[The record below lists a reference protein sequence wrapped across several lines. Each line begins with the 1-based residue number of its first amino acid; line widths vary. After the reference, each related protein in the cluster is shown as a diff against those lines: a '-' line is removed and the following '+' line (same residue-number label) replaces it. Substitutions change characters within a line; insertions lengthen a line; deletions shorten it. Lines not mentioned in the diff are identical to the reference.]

1 MTGTTT
7 TPVRLAVLGAGG
19 RGADAYGRWVRAHPD
34 RARIVAVADPDHAR
48 LDALAG
54 TTAARYP
61 GWEDLV
67 ADLGRL
73 RPDAVIVALPDA
85 LHVAA
90 ATAVA
95 GAGLPMLLEK
105 PAAPSL
111 TDLAE
116 LARVVRRTDARIAV
130 GHVLRFAP
138 FWRAVRAVVEAGA
151 LGDLATIEVRE
162 NIGFWHFAH
171 SFVRGN
177 WRNTAE
183 SSPMVLAKT
192 CHDLDLIRWLAG
204 AAPRTVV
211 SEGSLL
217 HFRPENAPVGAPAR
231 CTDGCPAAADC
242 PFFAPR
248 YYLDALRDHTG
259 HPVTMLGDD
268 LSPAGRLAALRR
280 GPYGRCVYHSDN
292 DVADHQQTLLRFPSG
307 LTATLTASAFTA
319 ENTRHLAITGTRGQ
333 LHGHMESGEIRV
345 DLFSPSGR
353 LPEAVPGAR
362 LVESG
367 TDGPLGH
374 ATHTL
379 LAQPVPDPGSGL
391 VPGAADG
398 ATPGATPGAMADGGP
413 SGRGGHAGGD
423 DGLMDAFCRAV
434 ADDAV
439 GRGELSFATALD
451 SHLMAFAAEES
462 RAGAGVV
469 DFGSWSG
476 AALSFLGRSSSRGS
490 VGPGSLGPGSVGGGA
505 R

>member
-1 MTGTTT
+1 MTTT
-7 TPVRLAVLGAGG
+7 PVRAPVRLAVLGAGG
-19 RGADAYGRWVRAHPD
+19 RGADAYGRWARAHPD
-34 RARIVAVADPDHAR
+34 RARIVAVADPDAAR
-48 LDALAG
+48 LEALAG
-54 TTAARYP
+54 TTAARYADWS
-61 GWEDLV
+61 GLV

-95 GAGLPMLLEK
+95 EAGLPMLLEK
-105 PAAPSL
+105 PAAPTLAAL
-111 TDLAE
+111 TDLAG
-116 LARVVRRTDARIAV
+116 VVRRTGARIAV
-130 GHVLRFAP
+130 GHVLRFTP
-138 FWRAVRAVVEAGA
+138 FWRAVRDVVAAGA

-204 AAPRTVV
+204 AAPKTVA
-211 SEGSLL
+211 SEGSLQ
-217 HFRPENAPVGAPAR
+217 HFRPENAPEGAPAR

-242 PFFAPR
+242 PFYAPR
-248 YYLDALRDHTG
+248 YYLDALRDVTG

-280 GPYGRCVYHSDN
+280 GPYGRCVYHCDN

-353 LPEAVPGAR
+353 LPDAVLALPGVE

-379 LAQPVPDPGSGL
+379 VARPAPESG
-391 VPGAADG
+391 PGA
-398 ATPGATPGAMADGGP
+398 GP

-434 ADDAV
+434 VDGTV
-439 GRGELSFATALD
+439 GSGELSFATALD
-451 SHLMAFAAEES
+451 SHLMAFAAEWS

-469 DFGSWSG
+469 DFGRWSG
-476 AALSFLGRSSSRGS
+476 AALGS
-490 VGPGSLGPGSVGGGA
+490 PGAGA
-505 R
+505 SQDRTDRRTP

>member
-1 MTGTTT
+1 MTT

-34 RARIVAVADPDHAR
+34 RARIVAVAEPDRHR

-61 GWEDLV
+61 DWPGLV

-73 RPDAVIVALPDA
+73 RPDAVVVALPDA

-90 ATAVA
+90 AAAVA
-95 GAGLPMLLEK
+95 DAGVPMLLEK
-105 PAAPSL
+105 PAAPTLPDL
-111 TDLAE
+111 TE
-116 LARVVRRTDARIAV
+116 LARVVRRTGARIAV
-130 GHVLRFAP
+130 GHVLRFTP
-138 FWRAVRAVVEAGA
+138 FWRTVRALVATGT

-162 NIGFWHFAH
+162 NIGYWHFAH
-171 SFVRGN
+171 SFVRGS
-177 WRNTAE
+177 WRNAAE

-204 AAPRTVV
+204 SAPRTVA

-217 HFRPENAPVGAPAR
+217 HFRPENAPDGAPAR
-231 CTDGCPAAADC
+231 CTDGCPAAAEC
-242 PFFAPR
+242 PFYAPR
-248 YYLDALRDHTG
+248 YYVDALRDVTG
-259 HPVTMLGDD
+259 HPVTMLGSD

-280 GPYGRCVYHSDN
+280 GPYGRCVYRCDN
-292 DVADHQQTLLRFPSG
+292 DVADHQQTLMRFGSG
-307 LTATLTASAFTA
+307 LTASLTASAFTA

-353 LPEAVPGAR
+353 LPDALPHAQ
-362 LVESG
+362 LVGSG

-379 LAQPVPDPGSGL
+379 VARP
-391 VPGAADG
+391 AADP
-398 ATPGATPGAMADGGP
+398 AADP
-413 SGRGGHAGGD
+413 AAHGRHAGGD

-434 ADDAV
+434 ADGTV
-439 GRGELSFATALD
+439 GSGELSFATALD

-462 RAGAGVV
+462 RTGAGVV
-469 DFGSWSG
+469 DFGPWAD
-476 AALSFLGRSSSRGS
+476 AALGPSGRGT
-490 VGPGSLGPGSVGGGA
+490 P
-505 R
+505 

>member
-1 MTGTTT
+1 MTTA
-7 TPVRLAVLGAGG
+7 PVRLAVLGAGG
-19 RGADAYGRWVRAHPD
+19 RGAGAYGRWIRAHPD
-34 RARIVAVADPDHAR
+34 RARIVAVAEPDRAR

-61 GWEDLV
+61 DWRGLV

-73 RPDAVIVALPDA
+73 RPDAVVVALPDA

-90 ATAVA
+90 AAAVA
-95 GAGLPMLLEK
+95 DAGLPMLLEK
-105 PAAPSL
+105 PAAPTLAGL
-111 TDLAE
+111 TD

-138 FWRAVRAVVEAGA
+138 FWRAVRAVVAAGT

-177 WRNTAE
+177 WRSAAA

-204 AAPRTVV
+204 SAPRTVA

-217 HFRPENAPVGAPAR
+217 HFRPENAPDGAPAR
-231 CTDGCPAAADC
+231 CTDGCPAAAGC
-242 PFFAPR
+242 PFYAPR
-248 YYLDALRDHTG
+248 YYVDALRDVTG

-280 GPYGRCVYHSDN
+280 GPYGRCVYRSDN
-292 DVADHQQTLLRFPSG
+292 DVADHQQTLLRFGSG
-307 LTATLTASAFTA
+307 LTATLTASAFTG

-353 LPEAVPGAR
+353 LPDALLGPAAPHVE
-362 LVESG
+362 LVASG
-367 TDGPLGH
+367 TGGPLGH
-374 ATHTL
+374 AIHTL
-379 LAQPVPDPGSGL
+379 VARPVREAG
-391 VPGAADG
+391 PGAG
-398 ATPGATPGAMADGGP
+398 AVPDGGP
-413 SGRGGHAGGD
+413 GGRAGHAGGD

-434 ADDAV
+434 VDGTV
-439 GRGELSFATALD
+439 GSGELSFATALD

-462 RAGAGVV
+462 RGGAGVV
-469 DFGSWSG
+469 DFGPWTA
-476 AALSFLGRSSSRGS
+476 AALGPVGR
-490 VGPGSLGPGSVGGGA
+490 GPL
-505 R
+505 

>member
-1 MTGTTT
+1 MTA

-19 RGADAYGRWVRAHPD
+19 RGAEAYGGWVRAHPG
-34 RARIVAVADPDHAR
+34 RARIVAVAEPDRAR

-61 GWEDLV
+61 DWRALV

-73 RPDAVIVALPDA
+73 RPDAVVVALPDA
-85 LHVAA
+85 HHVAA
-90 ATAVA
+90 AAAVA
-95 GAGLPMLLEK
+95 DAGLPMLLEK
-105 PAAPSL
+105 PAAPTLDGL
-111 TDLAE
+111 TE
-116 LARVVRRTDARIAV
+116 LAGVVRRTDARIAV
-130 GHVLRFAP
+130 GHVLRFTP
-138 FWRAVRAVVEAGA
+138 FWRAVRAVAASGT

-177 WRNTAE
+177 WRSAAA

-204 AAPRTVV
+204 AAPRTVS

-217 HFRPENAPVGAPAR
+217 HFRHENAPDGAPDR

-242 PFFAPR
+242 PFYAPR
-248 YYLDALRDHTG
+248 YYVDALRDVTG

-280 GPYGRCVYHSDN
+280 GPYGRCVYRSDN
-292 DVADHQQTLLRFPSG
+292 DVADHQQTLLRFGSG

-353 LPEAVPGAR
+353 LPDALPDVE
-362 LVESG
+362 LVASG

-379 LAQPVPDPGSGL
+379 VARPVGDAGPDAGGR
-391 VPGAADG
+391 PGA
-398 ATPGATPGAMADGGP
+398 GP
-413 SGRGGHAGGD
+413 AGSSRHAGGD

-434 ADDAV
+434 VDGTV
-439 GRGELSFATALD
+439 GSGELSFATALD

-469 DFGSWSG
+469 DFGPWT
-476 AALSFLGRSSSRGS
+476 ATALGPAGRGS
-490 VGPGSLGPGSVGGGA
+490 P
-505 R
+505 

>member
-1 MTGTTT
+1 MTAPPVQPPARPPAPP
-7 TPVRLAVLGAGG
+7 PVRLAVLGAGG

-34 RARIVAVADPDHAR
+34 RARIVAVADPDTAR
-48 LDALAG
+48 LEALAG

-61 GWEDLV
+61 DWSGLV

-95 GAGLPMLLEK
+95 DAGLPMLLEK
-105 PAAPSL
+105 PAAPTLAAL
-111 TDLAE
+111 TDLAG
-116 LARVVRRTDARIAV
+116 VVRRTGARIAV

-177 WRNTAE
+177 WRNAAE

-204 AAPRTVV
+204 GAPRTVA

-217 HFRPENAPVGAPAR
+217 HFRPENAPESAPAR

-242 PFFAPR
+242 PFYAPR
-248 YYLDALRDHTG
+248 YYLEALRDVTG

-280 GPYGRCVYHSDN
+280 GPYGRCVYHCDN

-353 LPEAVPGAR
+353 LPDAVLGALPGVE

-379 LAQPVPDPGSGL
+379 VAHPAPQSG
-391 VPGAADG
+391 PGAG
-398 ATPGATPGAMADGGP
+398 PGAGTDAGP

-434 ADDAV
+434 VDGTV
-439 GRGELSFATALD
+439 GSGELSFATALD
-451 SHLMAFAAEES
+451 SHLIAFAAEWS
-462 RAGAGVV
+462 RSGAGVV
-469 DFGSWSG
+469 DFGRWSG
-476 AALSFLGRSSSRGS
+476 AALGS
-490 VGPGSLGPGSVGGGA
+490 PRVGPGPDSTGQDSTV
-505 R
+505 RRVR

>member
-1 MTGTTT
+1 MTAPPAGAPARP
-7 TPVRLAVLGAGG
+7 PVRLAVLGAGG
-19 RGADAYGRWVRAHPD
+19 RGADAYGRWIRAHPD
-34 RARIVAVADPDHAR
+34 RARIVAVADPDPAR
-48 LDALAG
+48 LEALAG
-54 TTAARYP
+54 TTAARYADWT
-61 GWEDLV
+61 GLV

-95 GAGLPMLLEK
+95 QRDDHGVGLPMLLEK
-105 PAAPSL
+105 PAAPTLAAL
-111 TDLAE
+111 TDLAG
-116 LARVVRRTDARIAV
+116 VVRRTGARIAV

-138 FWRAVRAVVEAGA
+138 FWRAVRAVVESGA
-151 LGDLATIEVRE
+151 LGNLATIEVRE

-177 WRNTAE
+177 WRNAAE

-204 AAPRTVV
+204 SAPRTVT

-217 HFRPENAPVGAPAR
+217 HFRPENAPEGAPAR

-242 PFFAPR
+242 PFYAPR
-248 YYLDALRDHTG
+248 YYLDALRDVTG
-259 HPVTMLGDD
+259 HPVTMLGGD

-280 GPYGRCVYHSDN
+280 GPYGRCVYHCDN

-353 LPEAVPGAR
+353 LPDAVLGALPDVE

-374 ATHTL
+374 ASHTL
-379 LAQPVPDPGSGL
+379 VAQPAPESGS
-391 VPGAADG
+391 
-398 ATPGATPGAMADGGP
+398 
-413 SGRGGHAGGD
+413 SGVHAGGD

-434 ADDAV
+434 VDGTV
-439 GRGELSFATALD
+439 GSGELSFATALD
-451 SHLMAFAAEES
+451 SHLMAFAAEWS
-462 RAGAGVV
+462 RSGAGVV
-469 DFGSWSG
+469 DFGRWSS
-476 AALSFLGRSSSRGS
+476 AALGS
-490 VGPGSLGPGSVGGGA
+490 AGAGLGPDSAPQDGTV
-505 R
+505 RRVR

>member
-1 MTGTTT
+1 
-7 TPVRLAVLGAGG
+7 
-19 RGADAYGRWVRAHPD
+19 
-34 RARIVAVADPDHAR
+34 
-48 LDALAG
+48 
-54 TTAARYP
+54 
-61 GWEDLV
+61 
-67 ADLGRL
+67 
-73 RPDAVIVALPDA
+73 
-85 LHVAA
+85 
-90 ATAVA
+90 
-95 GAGLPMLLEK
+95 
-105 PAAPSL
+105 
-111 TDLAE
+111 
-116 LARVVRRTDARIAV
+116 
-130 GHVLRFAP
+130 VLRFAP
-138 FWRAVRAVVEAGA
+138 FWRAVRAVVAAGA

-177 WRNTAE
+177 WRNAAE

-204 AAPRTVV
+204 SAPRTVA

-217 HFRPENAPVGAPAR
+217 HFRPENAPDGAPAR

-242 PFFAPR
+242 PFYAPR
-248 YYLDALRDHTG
+248 YYLEALRDVPG

-280 GPYGRCVYHSDN
+280 GQYGRCVYHCDN

-353 LPEAVPGAR
+353 LPDAVLALPGVE

-379 LAQPVPDPGSGL
+379 VARPAPESG
-391 VPGAADG
+391 PGA
-398 ATPGATPGAMADGGP
+398 GP

-434 ADDAV
+434 VDGTV
-439 GRGELSFATALD
+439 GSGELSFATALD
-451 SHLMAFAAEES
+451 SHLIAFAAEWS

-469 DFGSWSG
+469 DFGRWSG
-476 AALSFLGRSSSRGS
+476 AALGS
-490 VGPGSLGPGSVGGGA
+490 PGAGTGPDSAVRRMP
-505 R
+505 

>member
-1 MTGTTT
+1 MTGATTT
-7 TPVRLAVLGAGG
+7 PPVRLAVLGAGG

-34 RARIVAVADPDHAR
+34 RARIVAVADPDRAR
-48 LDALAG
+48 LEALAG

-61 GWEDLV
+61 GWSDLV

-95 GAGLPMLLEK
+95 DAGLPMLLEK

-111 TDLAE
+111 TALAE

-177 WRNTAE
+177 WRNAAE

-204 AAPRTVV
+204 AAPETVA

-217 HFRPENAPVGAPAR
+217 HFRPENAPDGAPAR

-242 PFFAPR
+242 PFYAPR
-248 YYLDALRDHTG
+248 YYLDALRDRTG
-259 HPVTMLGDD
+259 HPVTMLGED

-280 GPYGRCVYHSDN
+280 GPYGRCVYHCDN

-345 DLFSPSGR
+345 DLYSPSGR
-353 LPEAVPGAR
+353 LPEALPGAE
-362 LVESG
+362 LVASG

-379 LAQPVPDPGSGL
+379 VAQP
-391 VPGAADG
+391 
-398 ATPGATPGAMADGGP
+398 ADGGP

-434 ADDAV
+434 VDGAV
-439 GRGELSFATALD
+439 GSGELSFVTALD

-469 DFGSWSG
+469 DLGPWSG
-476 AALSFLGRSSSRGS
+476 AALSFLGRTTGR
-490 VGPGSLGPGSVGGGA
+490 VGLRRDSL
-505 R
+505 

>member
-1 MTGTTT
+1 M
-7 TPVRLAVLGAGG
+7 LGAGG

-34 RARIVAVADPDHAR
+34 RARIVAVADLDPAR
-48 LDALAG
+48 LEALAG
-54 TTAARYP
+54 TTAARYTDWS
-61 GWEDLV
+61 GLV

-95 GAGLPMLLEK
+95 DAGLPMLLEK

-111 TDLAE
+111 AGLAD

-138 FWRAVRAVVEAGA
+138 FWRAVRAIVAAGT

-177 WRNTAE
+177 WRSAAG

-204 AAPRTVV
+204 AAPETVT

-217 HFRPENAPVGAPAR
+217 HFRPENAPSGAPAR

-242 PFFAPR
+242 PFYAPR
-248 YYLDALRDHTG
+248 YYLDALRDQTG
-259 HPVTMLGDD
+259 HPLTMLGDD

-292 DVADHQQTLLRFPSG
+292 DVADHQQTLLRFASG

-353 LPEAVPGAR
+353 LPDVVRGGLPGVE

-379 LAQPVPDPGSGL
+379 LAHPVPEAS
-391 VPGAADG
+391 PGAVPSA
-398 ATPGATPGAMADGGP
+398 GP
-413 SGRGGHAGGD
+413 SAGSNAGTSGRGGHAGGD

-434 ADDAV
+434 VDGTV
-439 GRGELSFATALD
+439 GSGELSFATALD

-469 DFGSWSG
+469 DFGRWSG
-476 AALSFLGRSSSRGS
+476 AALSFLGRSAGRND
-490 VGPGSLGPGSVGGGA
+490 VGQGDVGQGRSQNRFGGGSW
-505 R
+505 

>member
-1 MTGTTT
+1 MIAPPVRP
-7 TPVRLAVLGAGG
+7 PVRLAVLGAGG

-34 RARIVAVADPDHAR
+34 RARIVAVAEPDHAR
-48 LDALAG
+48 LGALAG

-61 GWEDLV
+61 DWRDLV

-73 RPDAVIVALPDA
+73 RPDAVVVALPDA

-90 ATAVA
+90 AAAVA
-95 GAGLPMLLEK
+95 DAGLPLLLEK
-105 PAAPSL
+105 PAAPTL
-111 TDLAE
+111 TGLTE
-116 LARVVRRTDARIAV
+116 LAGVVRRTDARIAV

-138 FWRAVRAVVEAGA
+138 FWRAVRALVEAGT

-171 SFVRGN
+171 SFVRGS
-177 WRNTAE
+177 WRSAAE

-204 AAPRTVV
+204 AAPRTVS

-217 HFRPENAPVGAPAR
+217 HFRPENAPDGAPAR

-242 PFFAPR
+242 PFYAPR
-248 YYLDALRDHTG
+248 YYLDALRDVTD
-259 HPVTMLGDD
+259 HPVTMLGAD

-280 GPYGRCVYHSDN
+280 GPYGRCVYHCDN
-292 DVADHQQTLLRFPSG
+292 DVADHQQTLLRFGSG

-353 LPEAVPGAR
+353 LPDVLLGPDTPPDVE
-362 LVESG
+362 LVASG

-379 LAQPVPDPGSGL
+379 VARPIRDTRPETGPD
-391 VPGAADG
+391 A
-398 ATPGATPGAMADGGP
+398 GP
-413 SGRGGHAGGD
+413 AGRSRHAGGD

-434 ADDAV
+434 VDGTV
-439 GRGELSFATALD
+439 GSGELSFATALD

-469 DFGSWSG
+469 DFGPWT
-476 AALSFLGRSSSRGS
+476 ATALDPAGRGS
-490 VGPGSLGPGSVGGGA
+490 Q
-505 R
+505 

>member
-1 MTGTTT
+1 MTAAPVRAPARP
-7 TPVRLAVLGAGG
+7 PVRLAVLGAGG

-34 RARIVAVADPDHAR
+34 RARIVAVADPDANR
-48 LDALAG
+48 LEALAG
-54 TTAARYP
+54 TTAARYDD
-61 GWEDLV
+61 WADL
-67 ADLGRL
+67 AAELGRL

-95 GAGLPMLLEK
+95 DAGLPMLLEK
-105 PAAPSL
+105 PAAPTLSAL
-111 TDLAE
+111 TDLA
-116 LARVVRRTDARIAV
+116 AVVRRTGARIAV

-138 FWRAVRAVVEAGA
+138 FWRAVRTVVEAGA

-177 WRNTAE
+177 WRSSAE

-204 AAPRTVV
+204 SAPRTVA

-217 HFRPENAPVGAPAR
+217 HFRPENAPDGAPAR

-242 PFFAPR
+242 PFYAPR
-248 YYLDALRDHTG
+248 YYLDALRDVTG

-280 GPYGRCVYHSDN
+280 GPYGRCVYHCDN

-353 LPEAVPGAR
+353 LPDAALGALPGVE

-379 LAQPVPDPGSGL
+379 VARPAPESG
-391 VPGAADG
+391 PGAGTDAG
-398 ATPGATPGAMADGGP
+398 T

-423 DGLMDAFCRAV
+423 AGLMDAFCRAV
-434 ADDAV
+434 VDGTV
-439 GRGELSFATALD
+439 GSGELSFATALD
-451 SHLMAFAAEES
+451 SHLMAFAAEWS

-469 DFGSWSG
+469 DFGRWSG
-476 AALSFLGRSSSRGS
+476 AARGS
-490 VGPGSLGPGSVGGGA
+490 PGVGPGQDGA
-505 R
+505 SQDGTGRRVR

>member
-1 MTGTTT
+1 MTTPPVRP
-7 TPVRLAVLGAGG
+7 PVRLAVLGAGG

-34 RARIVAVADPDHAR
+34 RARIAAVADPDATR
-48 LDALAG
+48 LAALAG
-54 TTAARYP
+54 TTAARYAD
-61 GWEDLV
+61 WTDLV

-73 RPDAVIVALPDA
+73 RPAAVIVALPDA

-95 GAGLPMLLEK
+95 QHDDHGGGLPMLLEK
-105 PAAPSL
+105 PAAPTLTAL
-111 TDLAE
+111 TDLAG
-116 LARVVRRTDARIAV
+116 VVRRTGARIAV

-177 WRNTAE
+177 WRNAAE

-204 AAPRTVV
+204 SAPRTVA

-217 HFRPENAPVGAPAR
+217 HFRPEHAPEGAPAR

-242 PFFAPR
+242 PFHAPR
-248 YYLDALRDHTG
+248 YYLDALRDVTG

-280 GPYGRCVYHSDN
+280 GPYGRCVYHCDN

-353 LPEAVPGAR
+353 LPDAVLGALPGVE

-374 ATHTL
+374 ATH
-379 LAQPVPDPGSGL
+379 SL
-391 VPGAADG
+391 VAHPA
-398 ATPGATPGAMADGGP
+398 PE
-413 SGRGGHAGGD
+413 SGHAGGD

-434 ADDAV
+434 VDGTV
-439 GRGELSFATALD
+439 GSGELSFATALD
-451 SHLMAFAAEES
+451 SHLMAFAAERS

-469 DFGSWSG
+469 DFGRWSG
-476 AALSFLGRSSSRGS
+476 AALGSPGAGPCQDGTGQDNTVRSA
-490 VGPGSLGPGSVGGGA
+490 L
-505 R
+505 